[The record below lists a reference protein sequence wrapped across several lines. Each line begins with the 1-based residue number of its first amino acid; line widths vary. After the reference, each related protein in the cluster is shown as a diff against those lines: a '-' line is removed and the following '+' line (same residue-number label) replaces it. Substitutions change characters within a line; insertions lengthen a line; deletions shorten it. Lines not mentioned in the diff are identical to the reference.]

1 MSLLH
6 SLSHSSALCTLHHRR
21 HHRRSILHLNK
32 HLRRPPSTL
41 SCRSYPRTLP
51 SSEQEFLEAIADS
64 DERLLPCVRTYEND
78 SARLSLVG
86 AVDSR
91 QALTAA
97 AADGGEAAS
106 EHVQSGARAMVV
118 ETVYPGGAEGRST
131 VSTRLFLPAR
141 KVKEKASQLKITN
154 DMLGS
159 STSRNILAMTFRQ
172 VVVQQL
178 WNFQLVLFHPGAD
191 RNMADLES
199 PREVPWSFALSSL
212 DEGVISMLAEVVC
225 TYALS
230 STEQLVLGN
239 AHEEFF
245 RTVSRWFRKP
255 GRFSSKDSSVILWK
269 LFEYDMVENAT
280 ILLEQFSASKGK
292 NRLHKSG
299 SKLFGWKQAVQSK
312 LEKIGGPDFCSW
324 LSEYVPAYRLQVDT
338 QKLKDLKLDGWRQ
351 LDGSMQE
358 VLLTQSQMA
367 ALTNILDLFYEDVYT
382 LPTKELSCHM
392 VLNPTILSNEKSPS
406 LLKMLSL
413 ALAGVIIAVALKAF
427 GQGFLPQFTK
437 EKRYLNGHGTPPSEI
452 DSLQDERSDQAK
464 V

>member
-6 SLSHSSALCTLHHRR
+6 SLSHSSSLFTR
-21 HHRRSILHLNK
+21 HHRHHRSMLYLK
-32 HLRRPPSTL
+32 RLRRPPSTV

-51 SSEQEFLEAIADS
+51 ASEQEFLEAIADS
-64 DERLLPCVRTYEND
+64 DEGLLPCARTYEND

-86 AVDSR
+86 GVDFQ

-106 EHVQSGARAMVV
+106 EHVESGARAMVV

-141 KVKEKASQLKITN
+141 KVKEKASKLRITN

-178 WNFQLVLFHPGAD
+178 WNFQLVLFHPGAE

-199 PREVPWSFALSSL
+199 PREVPVSFALSSS
-212 DEGVISMLAEVVC
+212 DEQVISMLAEVVC

-230 STEQLVLGN
+230 STEQLVLDN
-239 AHEEFF
+239 AREEFF
-245 RTVSRWFRKP
+245 STVSRWFRKP

-269 LFEYDMVENAT
+269 LFEYDMVEHST
-280 ILLEQFSASKGK
+280 ILLEQFSTSKGK
-292 NRLHKSG
+292 IRFDKSA
-299 SKLFGWKQAVQSK
+299 SKFFGWKQAVQSR
-312 LEKIGGPDFCSW
+312 LEKIGGPDFCAW

-358 VLLTQSQMA
+358 VLLTHSQMA
-367 ALTNILDLFYEDVYT
+367 GLADILDLFYEDVYT
-382 LPTKELSCHM
+382 LPAKELSCHM
-392 VLNPTILSNEKSPS
+392 VLHPTILSNEKWSLS

-413 ALAGVIIAVALKAF
+413 ALAGVILAVALKAF
-427 GQGFLPQFTK
+427 GQGFLPQFSK
-437 EKRYLNGHGTPPSEI
+437 ERRYLNGRGTPPSEI
-452 DSLQDERSDQAK
+452 DSLQDEPSDQAK